1 VQRTHVQN
9 MSISEVGQYEDSVE
23 PRIYYYL

>member
-1 VQRTHVQN
+1 